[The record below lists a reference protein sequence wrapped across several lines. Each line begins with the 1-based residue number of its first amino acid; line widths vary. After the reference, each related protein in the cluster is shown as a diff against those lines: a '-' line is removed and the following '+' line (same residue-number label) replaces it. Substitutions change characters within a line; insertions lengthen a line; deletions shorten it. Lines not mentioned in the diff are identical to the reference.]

1 MIKPESKTLSFFSI
15 AEITWEWSRA
25 PLAHALPTSD
35 VEKSHWELEITL
47 IDEMVFGLWDDFVSV
62 GSQEVT
68 PRCMR
73 LNAFNLR
80 DVRTVVGQWV
90 RLRFGLDRM
99 RMLVIH

>member
-1 MIKPESKTLSFFSI
+1 MIKPEPKALSFFSI

-62 GSQEVT
+62 WLSRGHPSLYALECVQF
-68 PRCMR
+68 
-73 LNAFNLR
+73 A
-80 DVRTVVGQWV
+80 
-90 RLRFGLDRM
+90 
-99 RMLVIH
+99 